1 VSQFSFSFF
10 FFFFNR
16 PTACFEVAKS
26 SWHPKMAL
34 ASSAL
39 SRTLQSITATKI
51 SELDKQRK
59 SFEVRK
65 NKIFAAVEGLE
76 DDHYERARRLLL
88 GVKELDPSSKSDM
101 GIWNMYS
108 SLYQSY
114 YDPSIPVQ
122 MLQAMEN
129 QLRSRLDAQSRRLNL
144 ADLYSRL
151 LTEWLVSSASSD
163 GGPTPAMQEI
173 ASLEDSFEVIERD
186 RLQQLRDKFSKVVFT
201 PFETDEIEIDNY
213 LSGLF
218 KDDSGARALQ
228 RLRDE
233 VKNYGEKAF
242 KAIDPFD
249 QHSIKWCIRGLLKN
263 DLLSEDKKVI
273 LQDFLQ
279 DEVALGEICDVLNM
293 KYKDLKNWSWDAGDT
308 GMPVEPRRQLNGKY
322 RIMMDE
328 DVLQAVLLH
337 YIGVI
342 FSVAVKGTLTTIM
355 RYGGIWKHQIG
366 VPQEEIDKRQYY
378 LGKHKAR
385 YDSWR
390 GVAGRR
396 QDTYGEDFFLSQLP
410 TTVYDGTG
418 GYDGDDEADEKDAKR
433 KSPKEIMQ
441 QLLQQLATEIHL
453 RRALDGKVAIVQ
465 SDLQWYAAG
474 LPHSTV
480 FAIIRFMGVPEE
492 WIVFFKK
499 FLEAP
504 LNMGHVSPDSTD
516 TPQVRIRKRGVP
528 MAHSLEKF
536 FGEIV
541 LFFMDLAVNQ
551 EAEMLLYRF
560 HDDLWLVGEPEK
572 CARAWKTMEQFSAV
586 MGLEFNKRKTGS
598 VYLTDDAK
606 SKDKS
611 IAAILPKGTVSV
623 GFLELNAETGDWSIQ
638 HEEVDKHIRQLQK
651 QLLACTSVL
660 AWVQTWNSCIGRFFS
675 HTFGEPANCFG
686 RKHLESILKT
696 HKRMQELLFDGKD
709 GNGKT
714 VTEHAKSLIAKK
726 FNVTDIPDAF
736 IFMPEQFGGL
746 GLRNPFALLY
756 MSRECLSKD
765 PKEAMR
771 IFFAE
776 EKQKYKEAKKDFE
789 DLGDQGRRRRFREV
803 YPNDI
808 EVDSIFADGDLNT
821 FMTSEDFTRWR
832 ETANPLLLHAYQE
845 LMKVPEKRCIQ
856 YTLDVKDALEKLA
869 VTQPEL
875 APDKLDPELK
885 WLVQF
890 HSRELF
896 ERCGGL
902 SIVNKSLLPLGILT
916 MLKKRK
922 VTWQMVL

>member
-1 VSQFSFSFF
+1 
-10 FFFFNR
+10 
-16 PTACFEVAKS
+16 
-26 SWHPKMAL
+26 MAL

-59 SFEVRK
+59 YFEVRK
-65 NKIFAAVEGLE
+65 NEFFAAAE
-76 DDHYERARRLLL
+76 DAGDNHYERARKLLL
-88 GVKELDPSSKSDM
+88 GVKELDPSSESDIV
-101 GIWNMYS
+101 IWNIQS
-108 SLYQSY
+108 SIYQSY
-114 YDPSIPVQ
+114 YDPSIPVK
-122 MLQAMEN
+122 MLQAFEN
-129 QLRSRLDAQSRRLNL
+129 LLRSRLEAQSQRLSL

-163 GGPTPAMQEI
+163 GGPTPAMQEV

-201 PFETDEIEIDNY
+201 PLITDEVEIDNY
-213 LSGLF
+213 LSDLF
-218 KDDSGARALQ
+218 KDDSGSRALQ

-233 VKNYGEKAF
+233 VKGYGEGAF
-242 KAIDPFD
+242 KQLDPLD
-249 QHSIKWCIRGLLKN
+249 QCSIKWCIKGLLKN

-293 KYKDLKNWSWDAGDT
+293 KYKDLKNWSWDTGDG
-308 GMPVEPRRQLNGKY
+308 GMRVEPRRQLNGKY

-328 DVLQAVLLH
+328 DVLQALLTH
-337 YIGVI
+337 YIGVTW
-342 FSVAVKGTLTTIM
+342 SVAVKQTLTNIM
-355 RYGGIWKHQIG
+355 RYSGIWKHHIG
-366 VPQEEIDKRQYY
+366 IPQEEMDKRQYY
-378 LGKHKAR
+378 LGKYRSK
-385 YDSWR
+385 YESGR
-390 GVAGRR
+390 GVAGHR
-396 QDTYGEDFFLSQLP
+396 QDTYRQDFFLSQLP
-410 TTVYDGTG
+410 STVYEGIG
-418 GYDGDDEADEKDAKR
+418 GYDGDDEEEVAKDAKR
-433 KSPKEIMQ
+433 KSPKDIMQ
-441 QLLQQLATEIHL
+441 QLLRQLATEIHL
-453 RRALDGKVAIVQ
+453 RQALDGQVTIVQ

-480 FAIIRFMGVPEE
+480 FAIIRFMGIPEE

-504 LNMGHVSPDSTD
+504 MNMGPVSPDSRD
-516 TPQVRIRKRGVP
+516 TPQVQIRKRGVP

-536 FGEIV
+536 FGEVV

-572 CARAWKTMEQFSAV
+572 CARAWKTMKEFSAV
-586 MGLEFNKRKTGS
+586 MGLEFNERKTGS
-598 VYLTDDAK
+598 AYLTYDGK
-606 SKDKS
+606 SRDES
-611 IAAILPKGTVSV
+611 IATILPKGAASV
-623 GFLELNAETGDWSIQ
+623 GFLTLDAKTGDWKIN
-638 HEEVDKHIRQLQK
+638 HEEVGKHIKQLQK
-651 QLLACTSVL
+651 QLASCTSVL

-686 RKHLESILKT
+686 LEHVESILKT

-714 VTEHAKSLIAKK
+714 VTEHVKCLIAKK
-726 FNVTDIPDAF
+726 FNVSDIPDAF
-736 IFMPEQFGGL
+736 VFMPEQLGGL
-746 GLRNPFALLY
+746 GVRNPFALLF
-756 MSRECLSKD
+756 MVRSQLKKD
-765 PKEAMR
+765 PKESMR
-771 IFFAE
+771 IFLAE
-776 EKQKYKEAKKDFE
+776 EKRAYNEAKKDFE

-808 EVDSIFADGDLNT
+808 EVDSIIPDGDLNT
-821 FMTSEDFTRWR
+821 FMTFEDFTRWR
-832 ETANPLLLHAYQE
+832 ETTSPLLLHAYKE
-845 LMKVPEKRCIQ
+845 LMQVPAKKCPK
-856 YTLDVKDALEKLA
+856 YTLEVEDALKKLA
-869 VTQPEL
+869 VAQPEL

-890 HSRELF
+890 HSQELF